1 MDPALRLVD
10 LLSAHSLYYCNNIR
24 RGLHRARAH
33 FVRARTR
40 TRVQA
45 LLELLN
51 RRSSLI
57 SAYSL
62 PVEI

>member
-1 MDPALRLVD
+1 MDPALRQVD
-10 LLSAHSLYYCNNIR
+10 VLPAHPLYCSNIR
-24 RGLHRARAH
+24 RGLYKAHAIRVHFARS
-33 FVRARTR
+33 R

-45 LLELLN
+45 LLLI
-51 RRSSLI
+51 RHSSLI